1 MIDAYCHV
9 GLPRFGTAE
18 EALAVAGLYD
28 IQKSVLVLGPM
39 VPDFETVIQ
48 AMQKYGDRIRGVG
61 IPFGETQEQQIEST
75 EILLRAGVIAMRLQG
90 NELLPEILSQIGES
104 GRWIYAIGLRG
115 GGRIA
120 QTHLDWLEKYP
131 NGKIM
136 APHFLSPDASKIDG
150 ALEELIRHPRFF
162 PIFSRHGGLG
172 SQEPYPHIDLKPW
185 VERIVE
191 LSGYDHIMWG
201 SECPVLYWR
210 NETIPSCQNWLSD
223 LLGSENLKGF
233 LGENAQR
240 EIFDVPPPQNKSVT
254 LPNWIDE
261 IFDRTRTIPAFDY
274 GGLELPMDVY
284 EKLHRK
290 YVEQLQNDATK
301 TFAGFVIEVLKKAI
315 R

>member
-1 MIDAYCHV
+1 
-9 GLPRFGTAE
+9 
-18 EALAVAGLYD
+18 
-28 IQKSVLVLGPM
+28 LVRK
-39 VPDFETVIQ
+39 I
-48 AMQKYGDRIRGVG
+48 
-61 IPFGETQEQQIEST
+61 
-75 EILLRAGVIAMRLQG
+75 
-90 NELLPEILSQIGES
+90 SQ
-104 GRWIYAIGLRG
+104 W
-115 GGRIA
+115 
-120 QTHLDWLEKYP
+120 
-131 NGKIM
+131 
-136 APHFLSPDASKIDG
+136 KIDG

-240 EIFDVPPPQNKSVT
+240 EIFD
-254 LPNWIDE
+254 
-261 IFDRTRTIPAFDY
+261 RTRTIPAFDY